1 MSQIPIYLAHECTPI
16 LPELLAHEF
25 RVCREPLREVRGMVT
40 TGAIG
45 ASADLMERLAN
56 LEIIANFG
64 IGVDKV
70 DLQAASSRHIL
81 VTNTPD
87 VLTDS
92 VAELALALLLATA
105 RRLPAAERLVRSG
118 LWGQHGFPPGRQ
130 VSGKTCG
137 LVGMGRIGQ
146 AIARRAEAFGMTIAY
161 HARHARDLPYRFVA
175 DLRQLAADS
184 DFLVVVVPGGRETQG
199 LIDAKVL
206 AALGPTGTLINV
218 ARGSVVDE
226 PALVRAL
233 QGGQLGSAG
242 LDVYAHEPQV
252 PAELLDM
259 DQVVLTP
266 HLGSATEEAR
276 RAMAELCVANL
287 RSFFA
292 GKGALT
298 PCS

>member
-1 MSQIPIYLAHECTPI
+1 MIPIYLAHECTP
-16 LPELLAHEF
+16 LLSELLEREF

-40 TGAIG
+40 SGSSG
-45 ASADLMERLAN
+45 ASAELMERLAN

-64 IGVDKV
+64 VGVDRV

-87 VLTDS
+87 VLTES

-105 RRLPAAERLVRSG
+105 RRLPAADRLVRAG
-118 LWGQHGFPPGRQ
+118 LWGKHSFPLGSQ
-130 VSGKTCG
+130 ISGKTCG
-137 LVGMGRIGQ
+137 VVGMGRIGQ
-146 AIARRAEAFGMTIAY
+146 AIAIRAAAFGMNVAY
-161 HARHARDLPYRFVA
+161 HARHPREVPYRFVA
-175 DLRQLAADS
+175 ELRQLAAES

-199 LIDAKVL
+199 MIDAKIL

-233 QGGQLGSAG
+233 QGGQLGAAG
-242 LDVYAHEPQV
+242 LDVYAHEPRV

-259 DQVVLTP
+259 DQVVLMP